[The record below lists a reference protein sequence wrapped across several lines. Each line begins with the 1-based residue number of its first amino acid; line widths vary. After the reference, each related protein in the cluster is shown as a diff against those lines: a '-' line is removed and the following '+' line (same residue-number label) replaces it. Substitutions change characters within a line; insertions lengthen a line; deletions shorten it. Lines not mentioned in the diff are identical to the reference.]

1 MAHSESKTTLQF
13 CRYSSSREL
22 AQEEKNRSA
31 DNSKYKSH
39 TATHRTT
46 WCKLCC
52 KHAAIFPTSITF
64 SPLYFSLSSKIYQK
78 SPCQYP
84 KINSDTSIAKYH
96 RLCMCLVLHHRKL
109 RFKDYNH
116 KQYFMKQAIKL
127 FVSTLRNNQN
137 TVQGNRVPESTHT
150 TLGRQQL
157 RFSDNG

>member
-64 SPLYFSLSSKIYQK
+64 LPLYFSLSSKIYQK

-116 KQYFMKQAIKL
+116 KTIFHETSNKTLCFHSEEQPKYSAGQQSPRVHTHYFGKVAIKV
-127 FVSTLRNNQN
+127 F
-137 TVQGNRVPESTHT
+137 
-150 TLGRQQL
+150 
-157 RFSDNG
+157 